1 MATTNS
7 NSENR
12 FHDGFP
18 FAKNKPQPQ
27 PQPVPAPAP
36 ALLPAN
42 APVEPLIERQIRPR
56 PRPRPA
62 PATVVPPHRERRR
75 SARQT
80 LVAKAVIKPDV
91 SVTVPALVTTGFVS
105 NISMGGIGFHT
116 RKPLAVG
123 EKFRVNLELGPM
135 KWSSRM
141 KVVACT
147 AHPKSGTFDVGAEF
161 VGNDLQSRT
170 VQIAA

>member
-1 MATTNS
+1 MATS
-7 NSENR
+7 NSTNENR

-18 FAKNKPQPQ
+18 FAKNKPQPA
-27 PQPVPAPAP
+27 PAPAP
-36 ALLPAN
+36 LLPPLK
-42 APVEPLIERQIRPR
+42 APEPAIE
-56 PRPRPA
+56 RPA
-62 PATVVPPHRERRR
+62 PAAAAAAAPTTVVPPHRERRR

>member
-1 MATTNS
+1 MATS
-7 NSENR
+7 NSTNENR

-18 FAKNKPQPQ
+18 FSKNKPQPA
-27 PQPVPAPAP
+27 PAPAPLLPPLKAAEPAIERPAPAP
-36 ALLPAN
+36 A
-42 APVEPLIERQIRPR
+42 APT
-56 PRPRPA
+56 PA

>member
-27 PQPVPAPAP
+27 PVPAPAP
-36 ALLPAN
+36 ALLPAT
-42 APVEPLIERQIRPR
+42 APVEPLIERQIPA
-56 PRPRPA
+56 PAAAPAA

-75 SARQT
+75 SSRQT

>member
-18 FAKNKPQPQ
+18 FAKNKPQPA
-27 PQPVPAPAP
+27 PAPAP
-36 ALLPAN
+36 LLPPLK
-42 APVEPLIERQIRPR
+42 APEPTIDRPAAAAAA
-56 PRPRPA
+56 PAAPA

-75 SARQT
+75 SPRQT
-80 LVAKAVIKPDV
+80 LVAQAVIKPDV

-147 AHPKSGTFDVGAEF
+147 PHPKSGTFDVGAEF

-170 VQIAA
+170 VQVAA

>member
-7 NSENR
+7 NNENR

-18 FAKNKPQPQ
+18 FSKNKPQAEPQ
-27 PQPVPAPAP
+27 PAPAP
-36 ALLPAN
+36 APVSVKAPEPAM
-42 APVEPLIERQIRPR
+42 ERPIQAL
-56 PRPRPA
+56 A

>member
-7 NSENR
+7 TNENR

-27 PQPVPAPAP
+27 PAPAPAP
-36 ALLPAN
+36 LRPPLKTPEPA
-42 APVEPLIERQIRPR
+42 IERPAAVAPAVPAPI
-56 PRPRPA
+56 PA

-75 SARQT
+75 SPRQT

-116 RKPLAVG
+116 R
-123 EKFRVNLELGPM
+123 
-135 KWSSRM
+135 
-141 KVVACT
+141 
-147 AHPKSGTFDVGAEF
+147 
-161 VGNDLQSRT
+161 
-170 VQIAA
+170 

>member
-7 NSENR
+7 TNENR

-18 FAKNKPQPQ
+18 FSKNKPQPA
-27 PQPVPAPAP
+27 PAPAPAP
-36 ALLPAN
+36 ALLPAK
-42 APVEPLIERQIRPR
+42 APDPAIERLVPVAAL
-56 PRPRPA
+56 A